1 MTPNA
6 IHGALALGPYF
17 ALLLVG
23 FLPNEVWR
31 MLGILVARGLDE
43 DSELLVWVRGVATAV
58 LAGVISQL
66 VLTPPGPLAT
76 LPVTARVGA
85 AVVGFLAFLIVRRSI
100 FVGVLA
106 GEIALVV
113 GALALGH

>member
-1 MTPNA
+1 MNT
-6 IHGALALGPYF
+6 HGVMALGPYL

-43 DSELLVWVRGVATAV
+43 DSELLVWVRAVATAV
-58 LAGVISQL
+58 LAGVIAQL

-76 LPVTARVGA
+76 IPLAARLGAVTI
-85 AVVGFLAFLIVRRSI
+85 GFIAFLIARRSI
-100 FVGVLA
+100 FIGVLA
-106 GEIALVV
+106 GEIALVI